1 MSAAEADLSAYELE
15 RLENIRRNEAKLDA
29 LGLSDHRPRQTFARP
44 PTKKRPRPTASEPNA
59 LTMEV
64 RRSTRHRTA
73 PEMYSDETPL
83 PETRRTATMRSY
95 EGPYEGPDEPPPVDD
110 ADFIDDSEADGR
122 SREPPAVV
130 VRDAPEPGTSRAIK
144 VDVDAVI
151 AKHLGQPMPGPATK
165 DSTVKSLTG
174 GRGARFSKYS
184 GSLEWKNCVV
194 LWVNVGGADY
204 KNVFHADKPDA
215 GAADDPGA
223 PSGRVSGKGKAAAAA
238 VTSEGLTM
246 TWYAS
251 PRNDEST
258 PVVARLIKS
267 GGRAGA
273 ASSDAQSLPLPSSN
287 GEPILLFCR
296 LPGEPYVC
304 CGRLGYLSHVP
315 RRQPV
320 KFLWRLLDAPKLRGQ
335 PAFEELMAAAP
346 S

>member
-1 MSAAEADLSAYELE
+1 
-15 RLENIRRNEAKLDA
+15 
-29 LGLSDHRPRQTFARP
+29 
-44 PTKKRPRPTASEPNA
+44 
-59 LTMEV
+59 
-64 RRSTRHRTA
+64 
-73 PEMYSDETPL
+73 MYSDETPL

-110 ADFIDDSEADGR
+110 ADFIDDSEADGQ